1 MEFEIGTKYHVLREG
16 CSLSWTEID
25 GIDEFKV
32 VTKELKVGDIIK
44 YLGRKDF
51 PGCDVSY
58 DLFEIDKEEGIFW
71 PNQFGGAKKE
81 YLKKVT

>member
-1 MEFEIGTKYHVLREG
+1 MEFDIGKKYKIIKEG
-16 CSLSWTEID
+16 SSLSWTETD
-25 GIDEFKV
+25 GVSKFKV
-32 VTKELKVGDIIK
+32 ETRELKIGEVIE

-58 DLFEIDKEEGIFW
+58 DLFRIDKEEGIFW

-81 YLKKVT
+81 YLKFI